1 MLTKQDDLNLTDPA
15 FFANGDVHELFRR
28 ARKADPVHWTKG
40 LLAHGFWSL
49 FCREDGYAV
58 YRGASE
64 IFANGIRSVG
74 LPSSPEVE
82 ATVTPEMLGCNKLL
96 VATDGEFHRALRKAL
111 NPPFLPRAMKQYE
124 EAGRR
129 LTTEIFDEIL
139 PRGQCEFVG
148 EVAARLPM
156 AITWDMMQI
165 PRKDWEMLFEKV
177 NQVLGPED
185 PEYHGESTGAEV
197 AANAWQTAAEYCTN
211 LGMERRGKDGSDFLT
226 LIANAKVLGRQLTP
240 EQVGYNVW
248 NFVIGGLDTTR
259 NAIAGGMLA
268 LIQHPGQI
276 KRLRE
281 DQSLM
286 PTAVEEILR
295 WTSPITHSLRVAVKD
310 TEIAG
315 RKISAGDWV
324 VVWNISA
331 NRDEAAFDNPEVFD
345 VGRKPNDHFAFAY
358 GEHFC
363 IGAHLARLEIR
374 LILEEQIARMPDPEL
389 DGEVERLTSI
399 VLAGIK
405 RLPIKFQPRRA
416 LAA

>member
-139 PRGQCEFVG
+139 PRGRCEFVG

-197 AANAWQTAAEYCTN
+197 AANAWQTAAEV
-211 LGMERRGKDGSDFLT
+211 LHQPRDG
-226 LIANAKVLGRQLTP
+226 AARQGRQRLP
-240 EQVGYNVW
+240 DPDRQRKS
-248 NFVIGGLDTTR
+248 TR
-259 NAIAGGMLA
+259 
-268 LIQHPGQI
+268 P
-276 KRLRE
+276 
-281 DQSLM
+281 
-286 PTAVEEILR
+286 P
-295 WTSPITHSLRVAVKD
+295 THSR
-310 TEIAG
+310 AG
-315 RKISAGDWV
+315 RI
-324 VVWNISA
+324 
-331 NRDEAAFDNPEVFD
+331 
-345 VGRKPNDHFAFAY
+345 
-358 GEHFC
+358 
-363 IGAHLARLEIR
+363 
-374 LILEEQIARMPDPEL
+374 
-389 DGEVERLTSI
+389 
-399 VLAGIK
+399 
-405 RLPIKFQPRRA
+405 
-416 LAA
+416 

>member
-1 MLTKQDDLNLTDPA
+1 MLTKQDDLDLTDAA
-15 FFANGDVHELFRR
+15 FFAHGDVHELFRR

-40 LLAHGFWSL
+40 SLAHGFWSL
-49 FCREDGYAV
+49 FCHQDGYTV

-64 IFANGIRSVG
+64 IFANGIQSVG
-74 LPSSPEVE
+74 LPASPEVE

-124 EAGRR
+124 ESGRR
-129 LTTEIFDEIL
+129 LVMEIFDEIL
-139 PRGQCEFVG
+139 PRGRCEFVG

-156 AITWDMMQI
+156 AITWDMMRI
-165 PRKDWEMLFEKV
+165 PRKDWQMLFEKV

-185 PEYHGESTGAEV
+185 PEYHGESSSAEV
-197 AANAWQTAAEYCTN
+197 AANAWQTAAEYCTD
-211 LGMERRGKDGSDFLT
+211 LGMERRGKDGDDFLT
-226 LIANAKVLGRQLTP
+226 LIANAKVLGRDLTP

-268 LIQHPGQI
+268 LIQHPEQI

-281 DQSLM
+281 DKSLIH
-286 PTAVEEILR
+286 TAVEEILR

-331 NRDEAAFDNPEVFD
+331 NRDEAVFDNPQVFD
-345 VGRKPNDHFAFAY
+345 VGRKPNEHFAFAY

-389 DGEVERLTSI
+389 DSEVERLTSV